1 LIRKDR
7 VFQNLDPHERGWFP
21 GSSAPLSPKLALL
34 GFVGL
39 CLLVGAASGGLTAN
53 SLRTWYLTLTAPPLT
68 PPRWVFGPVW
78 AALYVAIGVAG
89 WMVWR
94 RSVSVR
100 PLRLWGWQLLANAL
114 WAPAF
119 FGLHRPDLALV
130 MIAAILVLTGLTIN
144 AFARVSRLAA
154 WLMVPYLVWICF
166 TAYLNVGFCWLNR
179 F

>member
-1 LIRKDR
+1 M
-7 VFQNLDPHERGWFP
+7 
-21 GSSAPLSPKLALL
+21 
-34 GFVGL
+34 

-78 AALYVAIGVAG
+78 GLLYVTIGVAG

-94 RSVSVR
+94 RSVTVR

-119 FGLHRPDLALV
+119 FGLHRPDLGLV
-130 MIAAILVLTGLTIN
+130 VIAAILVLTGLTIH

-154 WLMVPYLVWICF
+154 WLMVPYLAWICF
-166 TAYLNVGFCWLNR
+166 AAYLDVGFCWLNR
-179 F
+179 I

>member
-1 LIRKDR
+1 M
-7 VFQNLDPHERGWFP
+7 
-21 GSSAPLSPKLALL
+21 
-34 GFVGL
+34 
-39 CLLVGAASGGLTAN
+39 
-53 SLRTWYLTLTAPPLT
+53 
-68 PPRWVFGPVW
+68 
-78 AALYVAIGVAG
+78 IGVAG

-119 FGLHRPDLALV
+119 FGLHRPDLGLV
-130 MIAAILVLTGLTIN
+130 MIAAILVLTGLTID
-144 AFARVSRLAA
+144 AFTRVSRLAA